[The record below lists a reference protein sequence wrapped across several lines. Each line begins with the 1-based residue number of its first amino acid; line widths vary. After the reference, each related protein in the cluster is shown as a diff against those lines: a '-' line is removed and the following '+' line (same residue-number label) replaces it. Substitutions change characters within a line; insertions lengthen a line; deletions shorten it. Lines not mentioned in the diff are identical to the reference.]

1 MASHYYT
8 QTQSSLHIL
17 AALLL
22 LLLLIL
28 CSQSSLI
35 CGEPLSEYNIDNSSS
50 IISWTNISSYVPN
63 YSDAVGSSRAILFR
77 QITSSTSFA
86 CGLICDDLGTTCL
99 FGVLYSYYNWRYN
112 QHLVWSAIQ
121 KRTVTVN
128 ASMELR
134 RDGGLFLMDSDGSL
148 VWSTHTNSNG
158 SRRVSGLELRENG
171 NLVIFGQNN
180 ETIWQS
186 FDYPVDVIPSWQG
199 QVKRRS
205 MELIRGSISTTNYGE
220 DWVPL
225 SLVLLFRQSS
235 IYNDAMFACGLICD
249 DLGTTCLFGV
259 LLFRHDRQQDTD
271 IPNELTLDY
280 QSLVWSANR
289 NHPVTVNASVELR
302 RDGGLLLM
310 DSNGTVVWSTHTN
323 GNPALGL
330 NLTENGNLV
339 IFGQSNETI
348 WQSFDHP
355 TDTLLPG
362 QLMPGQTLNASISK
376 SNFEEGSYSV
386 SIGDDYSVRAY
397 LRSSN
402 AYWYEYTPVMG
413 VYVNFS
419 KYWQNYEFL
428 KFEPDGHLA
437 AYGWSSPYE
446 SDVFAIGF
454 CGYPLACGRYGV
466 CEYDQYCN
474 CPPGLSLFTQINTSQ
489 PSQGCSLITLISCEH
504 SQLHTL
510 LEMKDT
516 TYIGQYLLNEF
527 GEYRDLESCKKACL
541 RNCSCKAAHFN
552 GHYSKGYCLLLNEV
566 LSLVTTDV
574 GNNISVYLKLQN
586 SSTILQSH
594 PWILQR
600 HAKTILGTTGAS
612 LAVVLTIIAVYLSL
626 VRKKKVQLKDDEEF
640 LDGVPGLPT
649 RFSYKDLSAMTQ
661 NFSRKLGEGGFGSVF
676 EGALFQGTKIAVKRL
691 KEVDQIKSSFLAE
704 VATLGSMDH
713 ANLVKLIGFC
723 AAKSQRL
730 LVYEHMAN
738 GSLDK
743 WIFNGKQQQQ
753 EEHGLTWQTKKKI
766 MSDVA
771 KGLAYLHEDCNQ
783 KIIHL
788 DIKPQNILLDQ
799 NFNAKVADFG
809 LSKLVAKDQSK
820 VITTMRGTPGY
831 IAPECTSLIITEKVD
846 VYSFGIVMLETV
858 CRRKN
863 VDWDQAEEEVHL
875 LSVFKRKIEEDKV
888 GEMFDMYNKD
898 MEVQKEEGIEMM
910 RIAGWC
916 LQSEY
921 TKRPSM
927 SEVVK
932 ALQGL
937 ATVDNNLNL
946 DYNFSNQEGETAPDA
961 TSNTILIPS
970 ILSGP
975 R

>member
-17 AALLL
+17 AALLV
-22 LLLLIL
+22 LLLIL

-35 CGEPLSEYNIDNSSS
+35 CGQPLSEYNIDNSSS
-50 IISWTNISSYVPN
+50 IISWTNISSYVPD
-63 YSDAVGSSRAILFR
+63 YSDGVGSSRAILFR
-77 QITSSTSFA
+77 QITSSTTFA

-112 QHLVWSAIQ
+112 QYLIWSAIQ

-158 SRRVSGLELRENG
+158 SRRVSGLKLRENG

-186 FDYPVDVIPSWQG
+186 FDYPVDVIPSWKG

-220 DWVPL
+220 GWVPL

-259 LLFRHDRQQDTD
+259 LLLRHDRQQDMD

-323 GNPALGL
+323 GNPTLGL

-362 QLMPGQTLNASISK
+362 QLMPGQTLKASISK

-386 SIGDDYSVRAY
+386 SIGDGYSVRAY

-428 KFEPDGHLA
+428 KFEPDGHLT

-454 CGYPLACGRYGV
+454 CGYPLVCGRYGV

-489 PSQGCSLITLISCEH
+489 PSQGCSLITPISCEH

-510 LEMKDT
+510 LEIKDT

-552 GHYSKGYCLLLNEV
+552 GHYSKGYYLLLNEV

-600 HAKTILGTTGAS
+600 HAKT
-612 LAVVLTIIAVYLSL
+612 
-626 VRKKKVQLKDDEEF
+626 
-640 LDGVPGLPT
+640 
-649 RFSYKDLSAMTQ
+649 
-661 NFSRKLGEGGFGSVF
+661 
-676 EGALFQGTKIAVKRL
+676 
-691 KEVDQIKSSFLAE
+691 
-704 VATLGSMDH
+704 TLG
-713 ANLVKLIGFC
+713 IT
-723 AAKSQRL
+723 
-730 LVYEHMAN
+730 E
-738 GSLDK
+738 
-743 WIFNGKQQQQ
+743 
-753 EEHGLTWQTKKKI
+753 TKKFSSK
-766 MSDVA
+766 MRRRSFWMVCQ
-771 KGLAYLHEDCNQ
+771 GC
-783 KIIHL
+783 
-788 DIKPQNILLDQ
+788 LLD
-799 NFNAKVADFG
+799 
-809 LSKLVAKDQSK
+809 
-820 VITTMRGTPGY
+820 
-831 IAPECTSLIITEKVD
+831 SLMKT
-846 VYSFGIVMLETV
+846 
-858 CRRKN
+858 
-863 VDWDQAEEEVHL
+863 
-875 LSVFKRKIEEDKV
+875 
-888 GEMFDMYNKD
+888 
-898 MEVQKEEGIEMM
+898 
-910 RIAGWC
+910 
-916 LQSEY
+916 
-921 TKRPSM
+921 
-927 SEVVK
+927 
-932 ALQGL
+932 
-937 ATVDNNLNL
+937 
-946 DYNFSNQEGETAPDA
+946 
-961 TSNTILIPS
+961 
-970 ILSGP
+970 
-975 R
+975 